1 MSFLCNKFIFYAT
14 MRENLGISM
23 LSFPFV
29 NEKNLNLTRVS
40 EYVYS
45 PIESLDEII
54 PLSQKLYTNPYYD
67 YPYIYE
73 HSDYD
78 FGYLKNYVHNHF
90 EKKEQIGVI
99 QGENGIFLPKT
110 NTAIRN
116 TFNIISQE
124 DFIIEYNKFFET
136 KRASI
141 EKFFNV
147 SLLQAT
153 SPQILIYKEGCYY
166 KRHSDNCSEILEE
179 GKLVLFKPVAPARI
193 ITTVLFITSNK
204 ENPSNDFEFSGGEL
218 EFDFL
223 LDGEDN
229 VISIK
234 PQEGDFVSF
243 FSNPYYSHSVKEV
256 TQGMRIS
263 IVQWHNA
270 IVH

>member
-1 MSFLCNKFIFYAT
+1 MT
-14 MRENLGISM
+14 T
-23 LSFPFV
+23 FPFS
-29 NEKNLNLTRVS
+29 NEKNTNLTRVS

-45 PIESLDEII
+45 PIESLDMII
-54 PLSQKLYTNPYYD
+54 PPSQKLYTNPYYD

-73 HSDYD
+73 KSIYNFD
-78 FGYLKNYVHNHF
+78 YLKDYVHNHF
-90 EKKEQIGVI
+90 EQQEQIGVI
-99 QGENGIFLPKT
+99 QGEKGIFLPKT

-116 TFNIISQE
+116 TFNIISQD
-124 DFIIEYNKFFET
+124 DFIEEYNKFFET
-136 KRASI
+136 KRGEI

-147 SLLQAT
+147 SLLKAT

-166 KRHSDNCSEILEE
+166 KRHSDNCSEIFED
-179 GKLVLFKPVAPARI
+179 GRLVLFKPVAPARI
-193 ITTVLFITSNK
+193 ITTVLFITSHK
-204 ENPSNDFEFSGGEL
+204 ENPKDEFEFSGGEL

-223 LDGEDN
+223 LDGENN

-256 TQGMRIS
+256 TKGMRIS

>member
-1 MSFLCNKFIFYAT
+1 MVT
-14 MRENLGISM
+14 
-23 LSFPFV
+23 FPFS
-29 NEKNLNLTRVS
+29 NKKSANLTRVS
-40 EYVYS
+40 EYIYS

-54 PLSQKLYTNPYYD
+54 PPSLKLYTNPYYD

-73 HSDYD
+73 KSIYNFD
-78 FGYLKNYVHNHF
+78 YLKDYVHNHF
-90 EKKEQIGVI
+90 EQQEQIGVI
-99 QGENGIFLPKT
+99 QGEKGIFLPKT

-116 TFNIISQE
+116 TFNIISQD
-124 DFIIEYNKFFET
+124 DFIEEYSKFFET
-136 KRASI
+136 KRAKI

-147 SLLQAT
+147 SLLKAT

-166 KRHSDNCSEILEE
+166 KRHSDNCSEIFED
-179 GKLVLFKPVAPARI
+179 GKLVLFKPVAHARI
-193 ITTVLFITSNK
+193 ITTVLFITSHK
-204 ENPSNDFEFSGGEL
+204 ENPIDDFEFSGGEL

-223 LDGEDN
+223 LDGESK